1 MKATLITRGRR
12 IYRDGVF
19 SELVLWLVPEPVRGS
34 GHLYKYRLALMDEG
48 RCVLRY
54 DNEAGKGDH
63 RHTGDNEAPYVFS
76 TLEVLLRDFEAD
88 IRGYLNEHAD
98 YRQPDD

>member
-1 MKATLITRGRR
+1 MKATLIARDRR

-19 SELVLWLVPEPVRGS
+19 SEIVVWLVPEPVRGS
-34 GHLYKYRLALMDEG
+34 AHLFKYSLALIDEG
-48 RCVLRY
+48 VCVLRY

-63 RHTGDNEAPYVFS
+63 RHIGDSESPYAFS

-88 IRGYLNEHAD
+88 IRGYLK
-98 YRQPDD
+98 